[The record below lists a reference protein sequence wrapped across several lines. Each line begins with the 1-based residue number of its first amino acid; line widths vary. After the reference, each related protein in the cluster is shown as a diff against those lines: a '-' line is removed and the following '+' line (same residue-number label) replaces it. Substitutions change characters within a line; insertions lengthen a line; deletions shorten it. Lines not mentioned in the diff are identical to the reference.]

1 MATVKVYNVKGEENG
16 QIAVPA
22 VFGAPIRKD
31 VVQFAWMNM
40 KRNASQ
46 AFGVYRYAGV
56 QCSAHS
62 WGPGRAVARNPRKH
76 GGIGAYANFVRGG
89 HMFAPTQVTRRWHRK
104 TNVNLKRYA
113 VASAIAASQLPQ
125 LVEAHGHRVSEVK
138 SFPLIV
144 NMKNVEKTKEALEV
158 MKNIHADHDLEACI
172 ESVHKRSGKGA
183 MRNRRTVQ
191 KMGPLVIYAKG
202 DNIEHGFRGIAGV
215 TLQKVEDINL
225 LNLAPGGHMGRFI
238 IWTQSAFAK
247 LDEVY
252 ANKNGFR
259 MPVPTVKN
267 VDLEKFIASEIMT
280 KGQKQRS
287 IARVTESKQNP
298 YKCAA
303 AMARLN
309 PAAKK

>member
-1 MATVKVYNVKGEENG
+1 
-16 QIAVPA
+16 
-22 VFGAPIRKD
+22 
-31 VVQFAWMNM
+31 M

-113 VASAIAASQLPQ
+113 VASAIAASQMPQ
-125 LVEAHGHRVSEVK
+125 LVEAHGHVVSEVK
-138 SFPLIV
+138 QFPLV
-144 NMKNVEKTKEALEV
+144 VDVQNVQKTKEALS
-158 MKNIHADHDLEACI
+158 ILTALHADKDLEKCV
-172 ESVHKRSGKGA
+172 ESVHKRAGKGA

-191 KMGPLVIYAKG
+191 KLGPLVIYSKA
-202 DNIEHGFRGIAGV
+202 DNIELGFRGIAGV
-215 TLQKVEDINL
+215 TMQKVDDINL
-225 LNLAPGGHMGRFI
+225 LNLAPGGHMGRFV

-247 LDEVY
+247 LDEIY
-252 ANKNGFR
+252 ANKHGFH
-259 MPVPTVKN
+259 MPTPTIKN
-267 VDLEKFIASEIMT
+267 VDMEKFMKSEVIT
-280 KGQKQRS
+280 KGLKVRS
-287 IARVTESKQNP
+287 IPRVTEQKHNP
-298 YKCAA
+298 YECQA